1 MAKNKNGLKKTG
13 TTHFG
18 IQRKIVANMTAES
31 WETIPHVTYNY
42 EPDVTEFM
50 IEYKRL
56 NENCAPEN
64 KVTLNTLML
73 KIIVEGLKADPA
85 MNAHINF
92 DRKLVRGELHT
103 FEDINISMP
112 MVLPNGEMMTI
123 NLHNFES
130 KTLDQMVDYI
140 ADVNRRVKNTDL
152 NEVMFDVSLDNTLTA
167 LKQGKI
173 KQTIYRLIGSKT
185 GKHKVKT
192 LSGKAKKAYEA
203 IPETDRLTKHDIEP
217 GTITVSN
224 IGSTYRQQ
232 RGATCLLEIVPPQV
246 CAIALGAVQD
256 KPVVIV
262 NEAGEKEIA
271 IRQVMP
277 LCIAFDHRA
286 LDFGEIVPFIKRL
299 DEIFEEPEIIHTWR
313 DGGTDDLDMEEIKIE
328 RQEREAKF
336 AESKE
341 REKLRKEA
349 EEKARRAEREA
360 QKKIQKAERAKKE
373 AERLKKEAE
382 RAEKEAEEK
391 AKKEEER
398 AEKETERAE
407 KEAEERAKKE
417 AERLKKEAERAE
429 KEAEEKAKREAERLK
444 KEAER
449 AEKEAEEKARKEE
462 ERAKKEAEKAKKEA
476 ERAEREAQEKARKEE
491 ERAKREAEKAKKEAE
506 RAEKEALEKARKEE
520 ERAKRE
526 AERLKR
532 EAEKEEERAKR
543 EAEKAKK
550 EAERAEKEALE
561 KARREAE
568 KEEKIRRDI
577 ERAEEEAKKAEAE
590 AQEAARLAEEAK
602 RNAEEI

>member
-1 MAKNKNGLKKTG
+1 MAKNKNSLKKTG

-50 IEYKRL
+50 IEHKRL
-56 NENCAPEN
+56 NENCAPED
-64 KVTLNTLML
+64 KITLNTLML

-85 MNAHINF
+85 MNAHIDF
-92 DRKLVRGELHT
+92 DRKLVRGEIHT

-140 ADVNRRVKNTDL
+140 ADVNRRIKNTNL

-167 LKQGKI
+167 LKQGKV

-192 LSGKAKKAYEA
+192 LSGKEKKAYEA
-203 IPETDRLTKHDIEP
+203 IPEQDRLTKRDIEQ

-232 RGATCLLEIVPPQV
+232 RGETCLLEIVPPQV

-313 DGGTDDLDMEEIKIE
+313 AGGTDEIDMETIKSE
-328 RQEREAKF
+328 REEREAEFEK
-336 AESKE
+336 SKE
-341 REKLRKEA
+341 REKARKEA
-349 EEKARRAEREA
+349 EEKVKKAEREA
-360 QKKIQKAERAKKE
+360 AKAQLKAERAQ
-373 AERLKKEAE
+373 
-382 RAEKEAEEK
+382 KEAEEK
-391 AKKEEER
+391 AKK
-398 AEKETERAE
+398 AE
-407 KEAEERAKKE
+407 KEAEKA
-417 AERLKKEAERAE
+417 LKD
-429 KEAEEKAKREAERLK
+429 AEEKARKQ
-444 KEAER
+444 
-449 AEKEAEEKARKEE
+449 AEKAEKAQRDAEEKARKEAEKAQKEAEKAQKEAE
-462 ERAKKEAEKAKKEA
+462 EKAKKEAEKAKKEA
-476 ERAEREAQEKARKEE
+476 EKEEKIKRDIEKAQ
-491 ERAKREAEKAKKEAE
+491 ADAEKAKHQA
-506 RAEKEALEKARKEE
+506 
-520 ERAKRE
+520 
-526 AERLKR
+526 
-532 EAEKEEERAKR
+532 
-543 EAEKAKK
+543 
-550 EAERAEKEALE
+550 
-561 KARREAE
+561 
-568 KEEKIRRDI
+568 
-577 ERAEEEAKKAEAE
+577 EEAK
-590 AQEAARLAEEAK
+590 RLAEEAK
-602 RNAEEI
+602 KNAEDMKQ

>member
-56 NENCAPEN
+56 NENCAPED
-64 KVTLNTLML
+64 KVTLNTIML

-92 DRKLVRGELHT
+92 DRKLVRGEIHT

-130 KTLDQMVDYI
+130 KNLNQMADYI

-217 GTITVSN
+217 GTITISN

-232 RGATCLLEIVPPQV
+232 RGETCLLEIIPPQV

-286 LDFGEIVPFIKRL
+286 LDFGEIVPFIKKL

-336 AESKE
+336 EESKE

-349 EEKARRAEREA
+349 EEKAKKAEREA
-360 QKKIQKAERAKKE
+360 QKKLQKA
-373 AERLKKEAE
+373 
-382 RAEKEAEEK
+382 
-391 AKKEEER
+391 
-398 AEKETERAE
+398 
-407 KEAEERAKKE
+407 
-417 AERLKKEAERAE
+417 
-429 KEAEEKAKREAERLK
+429 EKAKREAEKLK
-444 KEAER
+444 KEAE
-449 AEKEAEEKARKEE
+449 EK
-462 ERAKKEAEKAKKEA
+462 AKKEAEKAKKEA
-476 ERAEREAQEKARKEE
+476 EKAEKEAEKAKKDAEE
-491 ERAKREAEKAKKEAE
+491 KAKKEAEKAKKEAE
-506 RAEKEALEKARKEE
+506 KAEKEAEKAKKDAEE
-520 ERAKRE
+520 KAK
-526 AERLKR
+526 K
-532 EAEKEEERAKR
+532 

-550 EAERAEKEALE
+550 EAEKAEKEAE
-561 KARREAE
+561 KAKKDAEEKAKKEAEKAKKEAEKAEKEAEEKAKKEAEKAKKEAEKAEKEAE

-577 ERAEEEAKKAEAE
+577 EKAEEEAKKAEEE

-602 RNAEEI
+602 KNAEEI

>member
-192 LSGKAKKAYEA
+192 LSGKAKRAYEA

-232 RGATCLLEIVPPQV
+232 RGETCLLEIVPPQV

-271 IRQVMP
+271 IREVMP

-349 EEKARRAEREA
+349 EEKAKKAEREA
-360 QKKIQKAERAKKE
+360 QKKIQIAERAKKE
-373 AERLKKEAE
+373 AERARMEAEERAKKEAE
-382 RAEKEAEEK
+382 RLRKEAEK
-391 AKKEEER
+391 
-398 AEKETERAE
+398 AE

-417 AERLKKEAERAE
+417 AERLRKEAEKAEKEAEETAKKEAEKLKKETERAE
-429 KEAEEKAKREAERLK
+429 KEAEEKAKKEAEKLKKEEERAKREAEK
-444 KEAER
+444 AER
-449 AEKEAEEKARKEE
+449 EAE

-476 ERAEREAQEKARKEE
+476 EKAK
-491 ERAKREAEKAKKEAE
+491 KEAEKAKKEAE
-506 RAEKEALEKARKEE
+506 KAEREAEERAKKEAEKFRKEE
-520 ERAKRE
+520 EKAKKE
-526 AERLKR
+526 AEGK
-532 EAEKEEERAKR
+532 AKK

-550 EAERAEKEALE
+550 EAE
-561 KARREAE
+561 KAVKQAE

-602 RNAEEI
+602 KNVEEI

>member
-50 IEYKRL
+50 IEHKRL

-64 KVTLNTLML
+64 KITLNTLML

-92 DRKLVRGELHT
+92 DRKLVRGEIHT

-112 MVLPNGEMMTI
+112 MVLPTGEMMTI

-140 ADVNRRVKNTDL
+140 ADVNRRIKNTNL

-167 LKQGKI
+167 LKQGKV

-192 LSGKAKKAYEA
+192 LSGKAKKEYEA
-203 IPETDRLTKHDIEP
+203 IPETDRLTKHDIEQ

-232 RGATCLLEIVPPQV
+232 RGETCLLEIVPPQV

-313 DGGTDDLDMEEIKIE
+313 AGGTDEIDMEMIKSE
-328 RQEREAKF
+328 REEREAEFKK
-336 AESKE
+336 SKE
-341 REKLRKEA
+341 REKARKEAEEKVKKAEREAQKAQMKAQKALKEA
-349 EEKARRAEREA
+349 EEKARKQAEKAEKA
-360 QKKIQKAERAKKE
+360 QKEAEEKAKKEAERAKKE
-373 AERLKKEAE
+373 AERAQ
-382 RAEKEAEEK
+382 KEAEEK
-391 AKKEEER
+391 AKKE
-398 AEKETERAE
+398 A
-407 KEAEERAKKE
+407 
-417 AERLKKEAERAE
+417 
-429 KEAEEKAKREAERLK
+429 
-444 KEAER
+444 
-449 AEKEAEEKARKEE
+449 
-462 ERAKKEAEKAKKEA
+462 ERAKKEAEKE
-476 ERAEREAQEKARKEE
+476 EKI
-491 ERAKREAEKAKKEAE
+491 KRELEKAKNDA
-506 RAEKEALEKARKEE
+506 
-520 ERAKRE
+520 
-526 AERLKR
+526 
-532 EAEKEEERAKR
+532 
-543 EAEKAKK
+543 
-550 EAERAEKEALE
+550 
-561 KARREAE
+561 
-568 KEEKIRRDI
+568 
-577 ERAEEEAKKAEAE
+577 EEAKKAADEAI
-590 AQEAARLAEEAK
+590 RKAEEAK
-602 RNAEEI
+602 KDAEEISGNKE